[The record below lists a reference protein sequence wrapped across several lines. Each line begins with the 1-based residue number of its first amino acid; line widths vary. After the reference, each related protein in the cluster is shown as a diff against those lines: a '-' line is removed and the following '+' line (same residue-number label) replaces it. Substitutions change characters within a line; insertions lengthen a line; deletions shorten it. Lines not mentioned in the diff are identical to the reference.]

1 MVDPQLPLEL
11 PFQELIKEARR
22 LPVYTGH
29 SSEYSLNTWIDEV
42 NTLLALTQPGNEQSY
57 IFRLILHRIQGAARD
72 TIQKVSEQNW
82 QNIKAA
88 LIFTFGVNESYS
100 SIINK
105 IHRVSNSNRS
115 IDDIYTT
122 LNSLL
127 NKLNTKFIQ
136 DPQQATHI
144 EFSPIRN
151 ESLVINKFK
160 SLIPEYK
167 AYLLEIRNC
176 TTLDQAYNI
185 LSEVRQNI
193 DNDNQPR
200 NNNNNYHNNPRNSH
214 RNNQNQRNNNNRPS
228 HNYNNN
234 HRQTDNR
241 QNFNQNPRYNN
252 YRFNNR
258 NNNNRPNN
266 YNNQNNHNSQNQNRQ
281 QHHYH
286 QNNRTESMQ
295 VDNSNQYRRNNYN
308 QNQVQEPMDVN
319 FQETASEISETCYQ

>member
-72 TIQKVSEQNW
+72 AIQKVSEQNW

-88 LIFTFGVNESYS
+88 LIFTFG
-100 SIINK
+100 
-105 IHRVSNSNRS
+105 
-115 IDDIYTT
+115 
-122 LNSLL
+122 
-127 NKLNTKFIQ
+127 
-136 DPQQATHI
+136 
-144 EFSPIRN
+144 
-151 ESLVINKFK
+151 

-176 TTLDQAYNI
+176 TTLNQAYSI

-308 QNQVQEPMDVN
+308 QNQVQEPMDKRRPFLFYSIQDLLHQV
-319 FQETASEISETCYQ
+319 